1 MENSLARSQVEVG
14 SVIDETYII
23 EAMIGRGGMGAV
35 YLASHRRLQGKKVA
49 IKMLHADLGGDEIL
63 ARFKREADIASQL
76 DHPNIVKVE
85 NYNKLA
91 DGTPYIVYEYLQGE
105 SLAQRL
111 ADGGAMP
118 IETVF
123 SILRQIGSGLTAAH
137 RAGIVHR
144 DLKPQNI
151 FLQPSEVDGR
161 AVEVAKVLDFGIS
174 KMFGSQ
180 TVKTQEATL
189 LGTPQ
194 YMAPE
199 QATGQHSNVDQR
211 TDVFALGAIVYEM
224 VSGQPAFSGASIP
237 EVVFKV
243 VYEQPRPLSQVA
255 PNLAD
260 VLVLAI
266 NKAMAKAPADRYATV
281 GEFVEAMTG
290 SPLSLVRKPKV
301 SGAVAAGSP
310 SQNSK
315 NSSNDAFAQ
324 TMGSGDHGFSP
335 VKETLDMPPPVSA
348 TAKTVDSQKGV
359 PVPLADVASA
369 STVAQIAVPTI
380 PEKEAEPARRG
391 NAGVIA
397 ALALG
402 VIMLGGGGIY
412 LATRGGHEDKKQAIH
427 MPPPQREAVPAK
439 VEDPTPVE
447 KAPVEKAPEIEKAP
461 VERAPDKLV
470 VRAPDRPK
478 VPDNATKPVTK
489 PEATKPAVE
498 ATDEAEDETVKQR
511 MRDAEAA
518 YRSNDLAV
526 VERLT
531 NAVIAGDA
539 AKAGAKAHAHALRG
553 IVQCVLHNSE
563 EQARIDLRQ
572 LDGYPKMRQ
581 RLLSACHAEGHLTSD

>member
-14 SVIDETYII
+14 SVIDGTYII

-123 SILRQIGSGLTAAH
+123 SILRQVGSALSAAH

-174 KMFGSQ
+174 KMRGSQ

-199 QATGQHSNVDQR
+199 QATGQHSNVDER
-211 TDVFALGAIVYEM
+211 TDIFALGTIIYEM
-224 VSGQPAFSGASIP
+224 VSGVPAFSGANIP

-243 VYEQPRPLSQVA
+243 VYEQPRPLAEVA
-255 PNLAD
+255 PKLAS
-260 VLVLAI
+260 VLALAI
-266 NKAMAKAPADRYATV
+266 GKAMAKAPAERYATV
-281 GEFVEAMTG
+281 GDFVEAMTG

-301 SGAVAAGSP
+301 SGAPVSSSP

-315 NSSNDAFAQ
+315 NSSPSRGEDAFAQ

-335 VKETLDMPPPVSA
+335 VKPTLDMPVDA
-348 TAKTVDSQKGV
+348 VANTVDSQKGV
-359 PVPLADVASA
+359 PSPVADAASA
-369 STVAQIAVPTI
+369 STVAQIAVPTL
-380 PEKEAEPARRG
+380 PDAKRDEPRRG
-391 NAGVIA
+391 KGGLIA
-397 ALALG
+397 VLALAAIAIGG
-402 VIMLGGGGIY
+402 VAIY
-412 LATRGGHEDKKQAIH
+412 LATRGSHEDKTIATR
-427 MPPPQREAVPAK
+427 MPAPPTP
-439 VEDPTPVE
+439 PTPVE
-447 KAPVEKAPEIEKAP
+447 KAPVIEKAP
-461 VERAPDKLV
+461 DPPTEKVPDKLV
-470 VRAPDRPK
+470 VKAPEKVPAKAPDKPSTK
-478 VPDNATKPVTK
+478 PATKPVVEAK
-489 PEATKPAVE
+489 PEEP
-498 ATDEAEDETVKQR
+498 ATDEGEDESVMQR
-511 MRDAEAA
+511 LADAEAA
-518 YRSNDLAV
+518 YRAGDLAK
-526 VERLT
+526 VERIT
-531 NAVIAGDA
+531 NAIIAGDA
-539 AKAGAKAHAHALRG
+539 GRPAAKGHAHTLHG

-572 LDGYPKMRQ
+572 LASFPKQRQ
-581 RLLSACHAEGHLTSD
+581 RLLSACRAEGHLTSD